1 MSSLQ
6 TNKNLQSSI
15 SSATFVGLTAEHC
28 HFTELYA
35 SKIVSDLGIDVLD
48 TINTLQEQLTE
59 LQQKLETL
67 ALNDLTD
74 VNVSGVSQGDTLIFK
89 NGAWQPA
96 ELLGGETVDNDE
108 T

>member
-1 MSSLQ
+1 MSSLR

-15 SSATFVGLTAEHC
+15 SSAMFVGLTAEHC

-35 SKIVSDLGIDVLD
+35 SKIVSDAGVDVLD
-48 TINTLQEQLTE
+48 TINLLQAQLTE
-59 LQQKLETL
+59 VQQKLDTL
-67 ALNDLTD
+67 ALTDLTD

-96 ELLGGETVDNDE
+96 ELLGEEQVENDE